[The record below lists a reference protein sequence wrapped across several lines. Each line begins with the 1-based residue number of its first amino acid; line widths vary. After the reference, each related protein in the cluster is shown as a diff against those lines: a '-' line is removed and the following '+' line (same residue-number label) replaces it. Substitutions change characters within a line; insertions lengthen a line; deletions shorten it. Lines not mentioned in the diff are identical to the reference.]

1 MHRSSESIGAIA
13 AALAKAQAELTNPEK
28 SLTATIAIPLAT
40 ALRQSLIELSDSQ
53 QAANG
58 QRTKMEMVYQY
69 LTGPRFRSRIDV
81 IVEKFTD
88 MQSDLDRERKTML
101 RIWAKREEQLRSV
114 LDSSAGLYG
123 DLQGI
128 AGRVLP
134 EIDNLTFLMIENV
147 PDRE

>member
-1 MHRSSESIGAIA
+1 M
-13 AALAKAQAELTNPEK
+13 
-28 SLTATIAIPLAT
+28 
-40 ALRQSLIELSDSQ
+40 ALRQSLIEVSNSR

-58 QRTKMEMVYQY
+58 QQTKMEMVYQY
-69 LTGPRFRSRIDV
+69 LTGPRFRNRIET
-81 IVEKFTD
+81 IIEQFTD
-88 MQSDLDRERKTML
+88 MQSDLDRERKAMV

-134 EIDNLTFLMIENV
+134 EIETLDFLMIGNA
-147 PDRE
+147 PDHQ